1 MELINLIENEILEEA
16 NSFFNLNVPLSDGKA
31 ISLIEA
37 SGIIKAKIYMTE
49 YIYYQAYIPNTLI
62 TKIKQYII

>member
-1 MELINLIENEILEEA
+1 MELINLIENEILEES
-16 NSFFNLNVPLSDGKA
+16 NTFFNLNVPLADGKT